1 MSDVFTF
8 ILAENEARTLSAKD
22 GARFQTAGLMAAVN
36 LSVCLSVC
44 LSLNAQ
50 DDANYLSWKDNKRC
64 TSHQRHTAVI
74 KNEPTN
80 VVARLEILTH
90 SSNGQNDIVSK

>member
-36 LSVCLSVC
+36 LSVC